1 MGGARDAATAR
12 QHDGFVVA
20 PDLAPDRVPLFEGA
34 EIAPQGRAPEF
45 VVVGGRAY
53 GALEHDVQGGSQLP
67 GPSGFPFLFPG
78 LGQGRDAQIGHGET
92 RDARLRLRA
101 NAGGGFV
108 SQLAAGAGGGAGK
121 GRDGGG
127 VVVGLDLQHDARFFR
142 GVAVAA
148 VGGAGE
154 EACGAAPP
162 QDRGVV
168 GVGGQRAAG
177 GRARRGAGGLD
188 HVKQAVRLVR
198 AVYAPAGVEN
208 LVAAMLRIRLG
219 EHHQL
224 HIRGVPARL
233 LKGLVQIG
241 DFRF

>member
-1 MGGARDAATAR
+1 MGRARDAATAC

-20 PDLAPDRVPLFEGA
+20 PDPAPGRVPLFKGA
-34 EIAPQGRAPEF
+34 EVAPQGWAPEF

-53 GALEHDVQGGSQLP
+53 GALEHDVQGRGQLP
-67 GPSGFPFLFPG
+67 GPAGFSFLFPG

-92 RDARLRLRA
+92 REARLGLRA
-101 NAGGGFV
+101 GAGGGFV

-121 GRDGGG
+121 RRDGGG
-127 VVVGLDLQHDARFFR
+127 VVVGLDFQHDARFFR
-142 GVAVAA
+142 GVAVLA

-154 EACGAAPP
+154 EARGAAPS

-168 GVGGQRAAG
+168 CVSGQRAAG
-177 GRARRGAGGLD
+177 GRPPRGAGGLD
-188 HVKQAVRLVR
+188 HVKQAVRLIH

-224 HIRGVPARL
+224 HIRGVPACL
-233 LKGLVQIG
+233 FKGLGQVG